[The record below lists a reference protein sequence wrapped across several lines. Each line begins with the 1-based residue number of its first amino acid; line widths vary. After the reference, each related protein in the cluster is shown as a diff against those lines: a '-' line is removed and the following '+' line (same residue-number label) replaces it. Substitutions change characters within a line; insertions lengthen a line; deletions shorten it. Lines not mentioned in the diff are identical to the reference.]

1 MHGHVGEHWEWD
13 MDAKS
18 PAARLSPCR
27 RAVYFHTDPVLESE
41 GTAGVRGT
49 KGFSHGEHYWEIE
62 FLEPPCGS
70 SVMVGL
76 GTKKALLHTGNYQ
89 FIDLLEVPI
98 ACVSGHQ
105 ACSCQVFSTLLC
117 CCVSEG
123 MDCESWG
130 LSYKGSVWHGGESR
144 TYTQPFY
151 DKSTVIGVLLN
162 LHTGTLVFYR
172 NGSSLGLA
180 FSGLDQVGAPLYPL
194 VSSTAPE
201 TELFLGLRTCRFT
214 SLQEHCL
221 QAIAQTLGQRAVTDR
236 LPLPAALQEQLGVRC
251 GHPSRTL
258 LGVRT

>member
-89 FIDLLEVPI
+89 FIDLL
-98 ACVSGHQ
+98 
-105 ACSCQVFSTLLC
+105 
-117 CCVSEG
+117 G